1 MEPPSRHDITITND
15 TDIRAPRT
23 LIRRAIEAALDM
35 HGRES
40 ETVDVMLSDDHEIQE
55 LNLKWR
61 GHDEPTDVLS
71 FPGGHYQGAP
81 LGDIAIS
88 VEYADRQAR
97 ARGVSLAHELAFLA
111 IHGTLHLIGFDD
123 ETEADQLEMVTE
135 MNRAA
140 VAAGL
145 KPDEQWASIL
155 HAEAS

>member
-23 LIRRAIEAALDM
+23 LIRRAIVAALDT
-35 HGRES
+35 HNRIAQS
-40 ETVDVMLSDDHEIQE
+40 LDVVLTTDDEIRE

-61 GHDEPTDVLS
+61 GIDEPTDVLS
-71 FPGGHYQGAP
+71 FPGGDYPGAP

-88 VEYADRQAR
+88 VEYAERQAE
-97 ARGVSLAHELAFLA
+97 ARGVSLTQELAFLA

-123 ETEADQLEMVTE
+123 ESDEERLEMVQE

-145 KPDEQWASIL
+145 KPDEEWASIL